1 MRQAIQPLLRINMIH
16 ADQSPQLD
24 IELMRC
30 STTNPRRSHLLHSPP
45 SRHLATRLL
54 LETRHQLLSLRL
66 TCSARELGRRPST
79 NSADGCSHA
88 RARSAAQSLYPHL
101 PSAAR
106 EPVKQSTPTLATLS
120 GRGQSRRRIGTVSRS
135 LLSNRIF
142 GKDALTSKLQ
152 KDMAS
157 PSKQLSKSENWD
169 AKMKGASR

>member
-1 MRQAIQPLLRINMIH
+1 LRQAIQPLLRINMIH

-106 EPVKQSTPTLATLS
+106 EPVKQSTPTLA
-120 GRGQSRRRIGTVSRS
+120 
-135 LLSNRIF
+135 
-142 GKDALTSKLQ
+142 DALWPGPKPPPNWHRESISLVQSNIRQGRSDIEIAKRYGVTKQAIEQIRKL
-152 KDMAS
+152 
-157 PSKQLSKSENWD
+157 
-169 AKMKGASR
+169 GR